1 MAAWKPDATPGRTG
15 PGGSDMASEAVSM
28 TKKQV
33 PTTSRRGFLGGA
45 ALGLAAGAGAGLIGS
60 RIMAGSVPAKM
71 PAIVSGKDIGT
82 VWKIQTSWPGGVG
95 LETFKA
101 WSKSIVEKTAG
112 ELAFEPYS
120 ANEMVGEFQLFDA
133 LRRGELQAMNSF
145 TQYWSGRIPA
155 TVFLAAY
162 PLGLRQPH
170 EWDVFYYGLGGLEL
184 ARAAF
189 LRHGMYYLGP
199 VRHGANIIHSKKPI
213 RSIDDFRGLRIR
225 MPGGMV
231 AELFQAAGA
240 KTAMLPGTEILS
252 ALERDLLDAADFV
265 GPAINYALGFQTVAK
280 YVSMGPPGF
289 MSIYQPVDL
298 MDLTVSMRSWQA
310 LSPKMRAFLEDEV
323 RIYSHHHHARIE
335 AADQVAWRKFDEAGV
350 EVTRLSD
357 KDVQAFTKL
366 AVPRWFAWANRDAE
380 ARRVFQVHLD
390 YMMSGTLGYIT
401 PEMIKGFRLET

>member
-1 MAAWKPDATPGRTG
+1 MFGAAFEADGPTPKRRLPEVDGMTTKTG
-15 PGGSDMASEAVSM
+15 I
-28 TKKQV
+28 TK
-33 PTTSRRGFLGGA
+33 SRRAFLAGTA
-45 ALGLAAGAGAGLIGS
+45 VGLAAGAGVGVAGS
-60 RIMAGSVPAKM
+60 RLVRGNIAASM
-71 PAIVSGKDIGT
+71 PAIVSGREIGT
-82 VWKIQTSWPGGVG
+82 VWKVQTSWPGGVG
-95 LETFKA
+95 LDTFRA

-112 ELAFEPYS
+112 ELAFEPYA
-120 ANEMVGEFQLFDA
+120 ANELVGEFQLFDA

-170 EWDVFYYGLGGLEL
+170 EWDVFFYGLGGLEV
-184 ARAAF
+184 AREVF
-189 LRHGMYYLGP
+189 FRHGMYYVGP

-213 RSIDDFRGLRIR
+213 RSIEDFRGLRIR
-225 MPGGMV
+225 LPGGMV
-231 AELFQAAGA
+231 AEMFQAAGA

-252 ALERDLLDAADFV
+252 ALERDMIDAADFV
-265 GPAINYALGFQTVAK
+265 GPAINYALGFQNVAK

-298 MDLTVSMRSWQA
+298 MDFVVTMDTWAA
-310 LSPKMRAFLEDEV
+310 LSPKMRAFMDDEV

-335 AADQVAWRKFDEAGV
+335 AADQAAWVKFDEAGV

-357 KDVQAFTKL
+357 KDVRAFTKL
-366 AVPRWFAWANRDAE
+366 AVPRWFAWANRDAD
-380 ARRVFQVHLD
+380 ARRVFQIQLK

-401 PEMIKGFRLET
+401 PDMIKGFRLET